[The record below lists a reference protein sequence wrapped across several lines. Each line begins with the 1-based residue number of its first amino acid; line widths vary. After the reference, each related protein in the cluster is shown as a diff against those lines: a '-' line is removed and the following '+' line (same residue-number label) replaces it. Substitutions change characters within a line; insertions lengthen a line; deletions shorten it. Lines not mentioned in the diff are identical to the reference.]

1 MNELLEAKLTI
12 SRIKS
17 EVLNLAAELVAD
29 ETSDKD
35 YAIKRLVGI
44 VEFIEQYDVKV
55 KDIEL

>member
-17 EVLNLAAELVAD
+17 EVLNLTAELVAD
-29 ETSDKD
+29 ESAGKD
-35 YAIKRLVGI
+35 YAIKRLLGV
-44 VEFIEQYDVKV
+44 VEFIEEYDVKD